1 MATPST
7 VPLPI
12 TVSKLQAAE
21 ILQVS
26 QDSVDRWV
34 AQGRLQRLPGLRHVR
49 ITLPSLSRF
58 TGLSVETIQFAVSS
72 TRAEFEG
79 GQR

>member
-1 MATPST
+1 
-7 VPLPI
+7 
-12 TVSKLQAAE
+12 
-21 ILQVS
+21 
-26 QDSVDRWV
+26 
-34 AQGRLQRLPGLRHVR
+34 VR